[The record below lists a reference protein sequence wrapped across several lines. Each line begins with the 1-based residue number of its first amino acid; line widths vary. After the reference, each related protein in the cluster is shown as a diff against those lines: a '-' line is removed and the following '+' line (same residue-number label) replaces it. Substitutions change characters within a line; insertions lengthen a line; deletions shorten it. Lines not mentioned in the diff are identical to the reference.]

1 MQKQDFN
8 RLFLWCLIALVTL
21 KLTYAQFVCDVFKK
35 NVI

>member
-1 MQKQDFN
+1 MVSYQN
-8 RLFLWCLIALVTL
+8 SIVLASVTL